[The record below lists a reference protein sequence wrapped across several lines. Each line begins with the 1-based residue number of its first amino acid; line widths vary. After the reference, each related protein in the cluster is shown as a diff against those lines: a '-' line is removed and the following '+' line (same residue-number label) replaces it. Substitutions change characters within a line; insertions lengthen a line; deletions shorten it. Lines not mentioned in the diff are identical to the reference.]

1 MHVNL
6 LPSSFVWRRL
16 ICKRLRQWGLAF
28 SIVGVALLICNAN
41 LFGKWWRGFDEM
53 QESQATADPI
63 RQLQQDW
70 KKKANEKSALEQK
83 INQLKL
89 VASQDHTISLLGIV
103 ANGVQVADGAV
114 QIQEMQV
121 LVSGKLID
129 SVTGIRDLQRSAIP
143 KPTSTAEVKSLRNES
158 QLNLRGIA
166 IGSDSISTLM
176 QSLQDSNVFSKVE
189 LRSTQERLV
198 SDRTVQEF
206 QLECISL
213 E

>member
-6 LPSSFVWRRL
+6 LPSSFVRRRL
-16 ICKRLRQWGLAF
+16 ICKRLRQWGVAF
-28 SIVGVALLICNAN
+28 SIIGIALLICNAN
-41 LFGKWWRGFDEM
+41 LLGRWWRGFDEL

-63 RQLQQDW
+63 RQLQQSW
-70 KKKANEKSALEQK
+70 MKKAKEKSALEQK
-83 INQLKL
+83 INQLRM
-89 VASQDHTISLLGIV
+89 VVSQDHTISLLGIV

-121 LVSGKLID
+121 LVSGKPID

-143 KPTSTAEVKSLRNES
+143 KTISTAEVKSLRNEC

-166 IGSDSISTLM
+166 IGSESISTLM
-176 QSLQDSNVFSKVE
+176 QSLQDSSVFSKIE